1 MTVKEKKK
9 QVVEEIK
16 HKISESQAV
25 ILTDYRGLNVSQIN
39 DLRNRLSQEG
49 IEYTVVKN
57 TLTRIAAREAGFED
71 LKTLLD
77 GPTAIAFSKEDPV
90 APAKILS
97 GFAKEND
104 KLEIKGGLLEGKILD
119 MVQIKYLADLP
130 TREVLLGRVVG
141 GMQAPVYGMAYAMQ
155 GLLRK
160 TVYALKAISEL
171 KEQEA

>member
-1 MTVKEKKK
+1 MVVQEKKK
-9 QVVEEIK
+9 KVVEEIK
-16 HKISESQAV
+16 NKISESQTV
-25 ILTDYRGLNVSQIN
+25 ILTDYRGLNVPQIN

-71 LKTLLD
+71 LTSLLE
-77 GPTAIAFSKEDPV
+77 GPTAIAYSKEDPV

-97 GFAKEND
+97 GFAKENN
-104 KLEIKGGLLEGKILD
+104 KLEIKGGLLEGKIIDLI
-119 MVQIKYLADLP
+119 QIKSLADLP
-130 TREVLLGRVVG
+130 TREVLLAKVIG

-155 GLLRK
+155 GLLLK
-160 TVYALKAISEL
+160 TVYALKAISEQ

>member
-1 MTVKEKKK
+1 LVVQEKKK
-9 QVVEEIK
+9 KVVEEIK
-16 HKISESQAV
+16 NKISESQTV

-71 LKTLLD
+71 LTSLLE
-77 GPTAIAFSKEDPV
+77 GPTAIAYSKEDPV

-104 KLEIKGGLLEGKILD
+104 KLEIKGGLLEGKIIDLI
-119 MVQIKYLADLP
+119 QIKSLADLP
-130 TREVLLGRVVG
+130 TREVLLAKVIG

-155 GLLRK
+155 GLLLK
-160 TVYALKAISEL
+160 TVYALKAISEQ